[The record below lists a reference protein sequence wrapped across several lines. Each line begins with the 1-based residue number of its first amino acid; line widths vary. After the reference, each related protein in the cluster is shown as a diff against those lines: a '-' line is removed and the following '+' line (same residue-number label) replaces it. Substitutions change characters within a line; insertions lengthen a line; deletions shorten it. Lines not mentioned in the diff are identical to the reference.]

1 MLGKLGDQNQGNLFT
16 PHFSEFID
24 MNHKLVLLADTIDW
38 NYFEKAFKTLYST
51 IGQPSMPIRF
61 MVGSLL
67 LKQMYNLGDET
78 LATTWVQNPYMQYFC
93 GYGQFQHKFPCDPS
107 DFVHFRKRLGE
118 EGIEKIFAYTVSLH
132 GDQKKQK
139 MVISDTTVQE
149 NNVTFPTDSKLAKK
163 VIDQCNKIAHKE
175 SLPQRQKYTKVSKQC
190 VRDTYNATHP
200 KRKKKAKRS
209 AAKLKTIA
217 HRLIRELIRNMDES
231 LFVKYSEKLEQFKKV
246 LDQKKEDKNKLYSL
260 HKPFTSCIAK
270 GKAHKQYEFGNKVGL
285 MLEPNQLIIT
295 AITSYDGNPH
305 DSQTI
310 EPLLDQMQ
318 RMQNQLPQ
326 EVVYDRG
333 GRGKSLIQ
341 GVKISTP
348 KPPSKKDTAYQK
360 TKNRKKFRR
369 RAAIEPVIA
378 HLKHQFRM
386 GVNYLHGSTSPKINA
401 MLSASAWNLKKFMEK
416 FSNFYFSL
424 FQMLSSGIKT
434 RVLVLNAA
442 V

>member
-1 MLGKLGDQNQGNLFT
+1 M
-16 PHFSEFID
+16 
-24 MNHKLVLLADTIDW
+24 
-38 NYFEKAFKTLYST
+38 
-51 IGQPSMPIRF
+51 
-61 MVGSLL
+61 
-67 LKQMYNLGDET
+67 
-78 LATTWVQNPYMQYFC
+78 
-93 GYGQFQHKFPCDPS
+93 
-107 DFVHFRKRLGE
+107 
-118 EGIEKIFAYTVSLH
+118 
-132 GDQKKQK
+132 
-139 MVISDTTVQE
+139 
-149 NNVTFPTDSKLAKK
+149 
-163 VIDQCNKIAHKE
+163 
-175 SLPQRQKYTKVSKQC
+175 
-190 VRDTYNATHP
+190 
-200 KRKKKAKRS
+200 
-209 AAKLKTIA
+209 
-217 HRLIRELIRNMDES
+217 
-231 LFVKYSEKLEQFKKV
+231 
-246 LDQKKEDKNKLYSL
+246 